1 MQGGLSRN
9 KVAVGESAAGSPP
22 NEIKFRQVKT
32 DHTDI
37 SVPARNQ
44 RARSSA
50 GRARRLQRRGLGFK
64 SPRVHWYSKIS
75 DAPGLATEPGKGL
88 RPRKTGAMIRCVKEM
103 QRDITRRF
111 WTLHGFEETTYDVA
125 LTPVSGWLGSGAD
138 EGRAKLR

>member
-1 MQGGLSRN
+1 M
-9 KVAVGESAAGSPP
+9 E
-22 NEIKFRQVKT
+22 T
-32 DHTDI
+32 DHRVI
-37 SVPARNQ
+37 SVPEWNQ

-64 SPRVHWYSKIS
+64 SPRVHWCKIF
-75 DAPGLATEPGKGL
+75 DAPGLATDLGKGL

-125 LTPVSGWLGSGAD
+125 FTPVSGWLGSGAD

>member
-22 NEIKFRQVKT
+22 NEIKFGQVKT

-44 RARSSA
+44 RARSSV

-64 SPRVHWYSKIS
+64 SPRVHWYSKIL

-88 RPRKTGAMIRCVKEM
+88 RPRQTGAMIRCVEEM
-103 QRDITRRF
+103 QRD
-111 WTLHGFEETTYDVA
+111 TLGVSGRYMGLKKLQKDV